1 MSNANFGM
9 MDGAY
14 FVGRMEL
21 LAWINSTFQL
31 PYTKIEE
38 TASGAVACHIMDAI
52 FPGQIPLAKVDF
64 NAKYDYEYVKNY
76 KILQTVFAKNGIDKV
91 IPVDKLIQGKY
102 QDNLEFMQWMKRY
115 FDLNASSEYDGL
127 ARRKEAKCDC
137 KTDKTIGGTTAAA
150 PKKGHTAARDPR
162 RYSVATMGTTATTTA
177 PVKPATG
184 AAKTSAPK
192 ATTATLMKP
201 PAAKPK
207 GTATDEKVQQLTQ
220 QTAELKLT
228 VDNLEKERDFYF
240 EKLQEVEKWAQ
251 DNNEA
256 NKDLIATLFTILYAS
271 NENAG
276 GAASTGNTPRE
287 EPAAEE
293 QTF

>member
-38 TASGAVACHIMDAI
+38 TASGALACHIMDAI
-52 FPGQIPLAKVDF
+52 FPGQIPLGKVDF

-91 IPVDKLIQGKY
+91 IPVDRLILGKY
-102 QDNLEFMQWMKRY
+102 QDNLEFIQWLKRY
-115 FDLNASSEYDGL
+115 FDLNAPGDYDAL

-137 KTDKTIGGTTAAA
+137 KTDKNIGAAPAAA
-150 PKKGHTAARDPR
+150 PKKSHTGTRDPR
-162 RYSVATMGTTATTTA
+162 RYSVATMGTTTTTA
-177 PVKPATG
+177 PVKPTTGTTKAT
-184 AAKTSAPK
+184 APK
-192 ATTATLMKP
+192 ATTASLMKP
-201 PAAKPK
+201 PAPKPK
-207 GTATDEKVQQLTQ
+207 GTATEEKIQQLTQ

-228 VDNLEKERDFYF
+228 IDNLEKERDFYF

-251 DNNEA
+251 DQNET
-256 NKDLIATLFTILYAS
+256 NKDFVATLFTILYAS
-271 NENAG
+271 NENAP
-276 GAASTGNTPRE
+276 ASTGNTPRE
-287 EPAAEE
+287 EAVEE
-293 QTF
+293 TETF